1 MTSGKYPVEPL
12 PPEGHRGVPEAV
24 AAIVAP
30 IYKEAM
36 TRKIGKKKN
45 RRVEFWLEARE
56 QLMDEVDYLSPSL
69 VAVKQRAPGSP
80 EDDAYSWR
88 IITLGHA
95 ILIMGLVVGDQES
108 DAPYMELAEAVWDNS
123 EVSARIETQGP
134 EDFKP
139 VFEMARQ
146 MAIGL
151 T

>member
-1 MTSGKYPVEPL
+1 MTSDKYPLEPL
-12 PPEGHRGVPEAV
+12 PPEGHRRVPEAV
-24 AAIVAP
+24 AAIVVP
-30 IYKEAM
+30 IYEEAL
-36 TRKIGKKKN
+36 TRKITKKKN

-56 QLMDEVDYLSPSL
+56 QLMEEVEYLAPRAL
-69 VAVKQRAPGSP
+69 AVKQRAPGSP

-108 DAPYMELAEAVWDNS
+108 DAPYMELADATWDNS

-134 EDFKP
+134 EDFEP
-139 VFEMARQ
+139 VFQMARQ
-146 MAIGL
+146 MAHGL